1 MNKKTILGK
10 IKELFNTDEKFGA
23 DYKTTDGRIIRCYG
37 EGLDVGEMVKEIT
50 ADGEVD
56 LPNGDYE
63 LEDGLMLNVVDGK
76 ITNITEQTEA
86 EDLEIGIDDVENS
99 ISMEDKDMVE
109 KDKMMDLDT
118 TLMDGTKVRVIGG
131 LLAIGSR
138 VQALI
143 DGKYINAP
151 EGQHNLIDGVII
163 YVDADGLINEIET
176 PDTKKEEEEG
186 MAELFNSL
194 SSLINEVKKLRV
206 EVKSIKEENKTMKND
221 FNKFSKSPSEAPTNH
236 EIKFSK
242 TSKYDKLKLFAR

>member
-63 LEDGLMLNVVDGK
+63 LEDGLLLNVVDGK

-86 EDLEIGIDDVENS
+86 LEIDVDDVEDS

-131 LLAIGSR
+131 LLAIGAR
-138 VQALI
+138 VQAFI

-194 SSLINEVKKLRV
+194 SSLIKEVKRLRV
-206 EVKSIKEENKTMKND
+206 EVKSIKEENNTMKND
-221 FNKFSKSPSEAPTNH
+221 FNKFSKSPSETPTNH

-242 TSKYDKLKLFAR
+242 TSKDDKLKFFAR

>member
-1 MNKKTILGK
+1 M
-10 IKELFNTDEKFGA
+10 
-23 DYKTTDGRIIRCYG
+23 
-37 EGLDVGEMVKEIT
+37 
-50 ADGEVD
+50 
-56 LPNGDYE
+56 
-63 LEDGLMLNVVDGK
+63 
-76 ITNITEQTEA
+76 
-86 EDLEIGIDDVENS
+86 
-99 ISMEDKDMVE
+99 
-109 KDKMMDLDT
+109 

-242 TSKYDKLKLFAR
+242 TSKDDKLKFFAR

>member
-86 EDLEIGIDDVENS
+86 EEIDVDDVENS
-99 ISMEDKDMVE
+99 ISMEDKEELGPYTM
-109 KDKMMDLDT
+109 
-118 TLMDGTKVRVIGG
+118 
-131 LLAIGSR
+131 IGSKFR
-138 VQALI
+138 FVAGHCNSGNGPI
-143 DGKYINAP
+143 TIKNS
-151 EGQHNLIDGVII
+151 E
-163 YVDADGLINEIET
+163 EI
-176 PDTKKEEEEG
+176 
-186 MAELFNSL
+186 
-194 SSLINEVKKLRV
+194 
-206 EVKSIKEENKTMKND
+206 
-221 FNKFSKSPSEAPTNH
+221 
-236 EIKFSK
+236 
-242 TSKYDKLKLFAR
+242 

>member
-86 EDLEIGIDDVENS
+86 EEIDVDDVENS

-118 TLMDGTKVRVIGG
+118 TLMDGTRVRVIGG
-131 LLAIGSR
+131 LLAIGAR
-138 VQALI
+138 VQAEI

-194 SSLINEVKKLRV
+194 SSLINEVKKLRI

-221 FNKFSKSPSEAPTNH
+221 FNKFSKSPLENLQIT
-236 EIKFSK
+236 
-242 TSKYDKLKLFAR
+242 KLNFQKRVKMIN